1 MSAKLNSFILS
12 DNIIEK
18 MKDKIEET
26 RSKKIETGFSL
37 CTERIKDVRNKDD
50 NILKIGNDCQG
61 TECRISRPIQ
71 RCREKDKYRGLFHTH
86 PSGEIRPSLSDILSM
101 YEDGIGC
108 IGITKDDTKII
119 RCSARKDKI
128 SNEESRREIRKSYI
142 LFEMLPSGITV
153 KDYESEVERLTNKY
167 FREIDIK

>member
-26 RSKKIETGFSL
+26 RLKKIETGFSL
-37 CTERIKDVRNKDD
+37 CTEIKDIRDKDD
-50 NILKIGNDCQG
+50 GTLKIGNECQG
-61 TECRISRPIQ
+61 TECRISRPMQ
-71 RCREKDKYRGLFHTH
+71 RCKEKEKYRGLFHTH
-86 PSGEIRPSLSDILSM
+86 PSGEIRPSISDILSM

-108 IGITKDDTKII
+108 IGIAKDNTKVII
-119 RCSARKDKI
+119 RCSIRKDKKPD
-128 SNEESRREIRKSYI
+128 EKSRKDIRKSYI

-153 KDYESEVERLTNKY
+153 EDYENEVERLTNKY
-167 FREIDIK
+167 FRKIDIK